1 MHRTHKPVRKCH
13 GCPLNLGPRCAIYE
27 CPHDQWHDR
36 AKCPDYMN
44 EALAEELD
52 QRVATTTPDHASVDR
67 RSTMKLTKTV
77 PHYQGNRD
85 PKRRVG

>member
-13 GCPLNLGPRCAIYE
+13 GCPLNLGSRCAICE

-44 EALAEELD
+44 EALAEELK
-52 QRVATTTPDHASVDR
+52 QRVSEATQDQASAS
-67 RSTMKLTKTV
+67 RSMAMKLSRDV

-85 PKRRVG
+85 PRRRAG